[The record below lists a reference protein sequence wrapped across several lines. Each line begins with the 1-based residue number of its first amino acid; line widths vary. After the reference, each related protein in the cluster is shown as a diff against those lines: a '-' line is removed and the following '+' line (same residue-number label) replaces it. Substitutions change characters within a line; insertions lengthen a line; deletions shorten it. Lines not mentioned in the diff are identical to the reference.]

1 MREKQM
7 LSGDALEQEA
17 LELNLSSGVVAD
29 CGPWSHKESDVTEG
43 LRAHAHA
50 HAGLE

>member
-29 CGPWSHKESDVTEG
+29 CSPWSHKESDVTE
-43 LRAHAHA
+43 
-50 HAGLE
+50 